1 MTLPETVQA
10 QLSRLLP
17 SCVLVAASHL
27 RLCCGDG
34 HIHSHPSAEAEAPE
48 RFSRAL
54 SISADFTQLLMM
66 LASSLRTSVTDGG
79 SAGLCPL
86 EKAE

>member
-34 HIHSHPSAEAEAPE
+34 HIHSRPSAEAPE

-79 SAGLCPL
+79 SAGLRPL